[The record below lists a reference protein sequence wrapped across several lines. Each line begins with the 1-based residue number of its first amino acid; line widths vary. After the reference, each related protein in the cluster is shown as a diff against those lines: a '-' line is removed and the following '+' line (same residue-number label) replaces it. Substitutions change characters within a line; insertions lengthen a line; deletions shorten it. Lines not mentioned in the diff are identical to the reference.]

1 MRHHGTLKYYHLVK
15 RVAILLILVL
25 VLAGCSV
32 PQTSNQITIVPLVT
46 KTRSLPTSTAAELPP
61 TRTFEP
67 TATIEVTVTLTPNAT
82 PTLTVTPENTP
93 TYSPEPAVALL
104 NQDTVCL
111 SGASFNHSV
120 QMYILSGSE
129 FPVLGQ
135 ISDQS
140 WWLVSAEDS
149 ESCWI
154 YGAYASVR
162 GVIDDLPVM
171 TPPPIPSPT
180 ATDTPSTR
188 GVYYILISE
197 NTGGPFGCGD
207 GLIHW
212 YPGVWAK
219 GDMETDIKA
228 ALNALFANHSKYTNG
243 LYNPIY
249 QSQLKAKGVE
259 VVGNDVVVR
268 LAGTLVRPK
277 DACES
282 QRMHDQIWYTVSQFS
297 PSRAVIYLNNAL
309 LGDLLVVSK

>member
-1 MRHHGTLKYYHLVK
+1 MLKFHHLVK
-15 RVAILLILVL
+15 RVDILLILALVL
-25 VLAGCSV
+25 VGCSA
-32 PQTSNQITIVPLVT
+32 PQRSNQITIIPLLT
-46 KTRSLPTSTAAELPP
+46 KTQALPTSTVPELPP
-61 TRTFEP
+61 TSTIEP
-67 TATIEVTVTLTPNAT
+67 TVTIELTATPTPTAT
-82 PTLTVTPENTP
+82 PTLTVTPENIP
-93 TYSPEPAVALL
+93 TYTPEPGVAVL
-104 NQDTVCL
+104 NQDTACFT
-111 SGASFNHSV
+111 GASFSHSLV
-120 QMYILSGSE
+120 QYILLGSE

-135 ISDQS
+135 LSDQS
-140 WWLVSAEDS
+140 WWLVSVEDD

-154 YGAYASVR
+154 YGAYASVK

-171 TPPPIPSPT
+171 TSPPIPSPT
-180 ATDTPSTR
+180 ATDTPTTR

-207 GLIHW
+207 SLIYW
-212 YPGVWAK
+212 YPGVWVK

-259 VVGNDVVVR
+259 VVGNDVVVK
-268 LAGTLVRPK
+268 LAGTFVRPK